1 MQEGFITFLFF
12 LHLAIPLR
20 RHLSPHPSTQSSLGG
35 KRERGMGWRR
45 RRRGERHYAYE
56 NVLKEVWFMYA
67 LDADSITGQWLKWDL
82 SRNTEATWWNSVS
95 LLAIRASRETT
106 DRGSGKK
113 GEKKESKR
121 QIEEAYLQPG
131 HTHLTHRERVNCNL
145 PSKKDGSGSQT
156 GVHLKDEWER
166 KRGGIDGKESVNV
179 CLWITVVNCEHW
191 WGVCVCVYVCGHP
204 VSLWWCVINQI
215 NYILQPYND
224 NDFCFSK
231 SNPSLNDLIELS

>member
-20 RHLSPHPSTQSSLGG
+20 RHLSPPSLHAKLIGWKER
-35 KRERGMGWRR
+35 KRNGMEEEKEGWKTLCIWKCPERGVIYVCIRCRFHYGPVAQVRSFQEH
-45 RRRGERHYAYE
+45 RGD
-56 NVLKEVWFMYA
+56 LMK
-67 LDADSITGQWLKWDL
+67 LSLITGHTGIEGNYWQRQWEK
-82 SRNTEATWWNSVS
+82 
-95 LLAIRASRETT
+95 
-106 DRGSGKK
+106 RG
-113 GEKKESKR
+113 KKESKR

-191 WGVCVCVYVCGHP
+191 WGVCMGVYV
-204 VSLWWCVINQI
+204 SIQFL
-215 NYILQPYND
+215 YIIVVACEKPDKLH
-224 NDFCFSK
+224 FTT
-231 SNPSLNDLIELS
+231 L